1 MNSLLEKGKYLV
13 IQSSYFCVELKKE
26 MKFAILLQLVFV
38 FFWFFLNDR
47 KVKNLDVALKLV
59 HFFTVSYLN
68 ANVSAGFICL

>member
-47 KVKNLDVALKLV
+47 KLKNLDVALKLV